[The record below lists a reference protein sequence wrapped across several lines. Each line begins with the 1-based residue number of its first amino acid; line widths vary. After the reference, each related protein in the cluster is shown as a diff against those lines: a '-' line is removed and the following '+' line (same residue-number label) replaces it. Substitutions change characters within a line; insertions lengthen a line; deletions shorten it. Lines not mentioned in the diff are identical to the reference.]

1 MLYSSGFIG
10 GFCHRVIGDG
20 VYDELPLQ
28 RIGKD
33 FRKVDHNQYEAVANF
48 NMSYMGT
55 EFGIR
60 FAF

>member
-1 MLYSSGFIG
+1 LSGVSAFVG
-10 GFCHRVIGDG
+10 GFYHHVIGNG
-20 VYDELPLQ
+20 VYDELPLK

-33 FRKVDHNQYEAVANF
+33 FRKADRNQYEAVANF
-48 NMSYMGT
+48 DMSYMGT